1 MSIIFFNSPLGTP
14 KVQFVN
20 TDKSKA
26 SLKKAGVIPE
36 GAATLTIPMPKTD
49 EGLAKLAHV
58 DKLTFDDMKN
68 PTDVVWDMDLVDMF
82 WKDVY
87 RDCRVEI
94 MGVLDI
100 LQQRGLVKGLT
111 DVVSQIEE
119 DKQALRDLPEK
130 IDYSTYSSFVE
141 TCLHSPEE
149 FFVDYE
155 AKYIEALS

>member
-20 TDKSKA
+20 TDKSSA
-26 SLKKAGVIPE
+26 SLKKAGIIPE
-36 GAATLTIPMPKTD
+36 GAVTLTVPMPKTD

-68 PTDVVWDMDLVDMF
+68 PTEVVWDMDLVDMF

-87 RDCRVEI
+87 RDCRAEI

-111 DVVSQIEE
+111 DVVSH
-119 DKQALRDLPEK
+119 PN
-130 IDYSTYSSFVE
+130 
-141 TCLHSPEE
+141 
-149 FFVDYE
+149 
-155 AKYIEALS
+155 